1 MFLEIV
7 TPEASIF
14 QGEVDSVTVPGV
26 VGEFQIL
33 NNHAPIVSLLQ
44 EGKVR
49 INGNLTI
56 PEAFESQFSNGDNGS
71 KVLKINSGTIE
82 MSDNKIIILVDWSVL
97 LDSIKHPRLFGGD
110 FFCSF
115 FSGLSDLM
123 LIKAVTESFVSVTKE

>member
-14 QGEVDSVTVPGV
+14 QGEVDTVTVPGV

-49 INGNLTI
+49 INGNFTI
-56 PEAFESQFSNGDNGS
+56 DEAFESQFSNGDNGS
-71 KVLKINSGTIE
+71 KVLNINSGTIE
-82 MSDNKIIILVDWSVL
+82 MSDNKIIILVD
-97 LDSIKHPRLFGGD
+97 
-110 FFCSF
+110 
-115 FSGLSDLM
+115 
-123 LIKAVTESFVSVTKE
+123 

>member
-14 QGEVDSVTVPGV
+14 QGEVDTVTVPGV

-49 INGNLTI
+49 INGNFTI
-56 PEAFESQFSNGDNGS
+56 DEAFESQFSNGDNGS
-71 KVLKINSGTIE
+71 KVLNINSGTIE
-82 MSDNKIIILVDWSVL
+82 MNDNKIIILVD
-97 LDSIKHPRLFGGD
+97 
-110 FFCSF
+110 
-115 FSGLSDLM
+115 
-123 LIKAVTESFVSVTKE
+123 

>member
-14 QGEVDSVTVPGV
+14 QGEVDTVTVPGV

-49 INGNLTI
+49 FNGNFTLD
-56 PEAFESQFSNGDNGS
+56 EAFENKFSNGENGS
-71 KVLKINSGTIE
+71 KVLEINSGTVE
-82 MSDNKIIILVDWSVL
+82 MSDNKIIILVD
-97 LDSIKHPRLFGGD
+97 
-110 FFCSF
+110 
-115 FSGLSDLM
+115 
-123 LIKAVTESFVSVTKE
+123 

>member
-14 QGEVDSVTVPGV
+14 QGEVETVTVPGV

-49 INGNLTI
+49 INGNI
-56 PEAFESQFSNGDNGS
+56 SIDEAFESQFSNGDNGS
-71 KVLKINSGTIE
+71 KVLEINSGTIE
-82 MSDNKIIILVDWSVL
+82 MNDNKIIILVD
-97 LDSIKHPRLFGGD
+97 
-110 FFCSF
+110 
-115 FSGLSDLM
+115 
-123 LIKAVTESFVSVTKE
+123 